1 MLGQTK
7 GTRKLNISSPDDTV
21 KARGGLLFLV
31 LLGLGMVLPSGGQ
44 AQAAARETLPDTVIP
59 VHYDLALVPNAEALT
74 FRGQVTITVIAKTPV
89 RDIVLNAQGLVL
101 DHVTIDGNGRVTTTA
116 DPKLGRETFH
126 RDQPITVGRHLITIA
141 YHGKIGRSTL
151 GFFAMDYVGP
161 NGPRRTLATNF
172 EPAAA
177 RQLLPCWDE
186 PGVKASF
193 TIIVDAPKDR
203 MAISNMPVAQAAPI
217 SATMQRV
224 RFAETPKMSTYL
236 LFLGIGDFERVHKTV
251 DGVDVGVV
259 VKRGDTGRAGY
270 ALDQAGRILHYYNGY
285 FGTPYPL
292 PKLDLVAAPGQISGG
307 SMENWGAIFY
317 SQEHLL
323 FDPKTS
329 TEDDR
334 QLVFLVVAH
343 EMSHQWFGDLVTMAW
358 WDNLWLNEGFARWM
372 QTYAADDLH
381 PEWKT
386 GLRALAIFENGKQAD
401 AIPSTHPI
409 VQPILTADQA
419 GQAFDNITYDK
430 GAAVIT
436 MINAYVGR
444 YAFREGVRRYMHA
457 HAFGNTVD
465 RDLWAAI
472 QEAAGK
478 PILDIERDVTLQEG
492 VPLIRVA
499 SKRAATIL
507 TESRFAADPSTIA
520 SAPRQSWLLPV
531 AVRNLSQ
538 AKPQVKLLRAP
549 TSFEISAPVLVNA
562 GQTTYARVLYSR
574 PAIDALVGRM
584 GSLPS
589 ADQFGLLND
598 NLALGLAGYS
608 PASNVLALAKAVPVD
623 ADPIVWQ
630 RVISVLSDLDGYFAP
645 GPGRTAYRQFALTLL
660 NPIASRLGF
669 AAAATDDG
677 NTQILRASLEEV
689 RGKFGDPAVVAW
701 AKRTLASQGGP
712 AADKRTALRVV
723 AGQADTV
730 TFDGLLA
737 QAKAEKDPLVKQHLF
752 EALAEVQDPILA
764 RRMVEI
770 AFGGDPPA
778 GAGPYLLGSLAQNH
792 PDLTW
797 DGALPHIKDPKLALE
812 NTMRWRLAIF
822 IASRS
827 ALPARIEAV
836 EGFEQNVPVPARRP
850 FSGAIASIRQNQHI
864 RQKVI
869 PELNR
874 WIAAHGG

>member
-1 MLGQTK
+1 M
-7 GTRKLNISSPDDTV
+7 
-21 KARGGLLFLV
+21 
-31 LLGLGMVLPSGGQ
+31 
-44 AQAAARETLPDTVIP
+44 AAVRETLPDAVTP
-59 VHYDLALVPNAEALT
+59 VHYDLALVPDAQALT
-74 FRGQVTITVIAKTPV
+74 FRGQVTITVMAKSPV
-89 RDIVLNAQGLVL
+89 TDISLNAEGLTF
-101 DHVTIDGNGRVTTTA
+101 DHVTLDGGNVTTTA
-116 DPKLGRETFH
+116 DQKLGRETLH
-126 RDQPITVGRHLITIA
+126 AGRPVAVGQHVIAIA

-161 NGPRRTLATNF
+161 DGPRRTLATNF

-186 PGVKASF
+186 PGLKARF
-193 TIIVDAPKDR
+193 TITVDAPKDR
-203 MAISNMPVAQAAPI
+203 MAISNMPVAQTMPV
-217 SATMQRV
+217 SSTMQRI

-236 LFLGIGDFERVHKTV
+236 LFLGIGDFERVHKTI

-259 VKRGDTGRAGY
+259 VKRGDTGKAGY
-270 ALDQAGRILHYYNGY
+270 ALDQAGRLLHYYNGY
-285 FGTPYPL
+285 FGTPFPL
-292 PKLDLVAAPGQISGG
+292 PKLDLVAAPGTISGG

-329 TEDDR
+329 TEEDR

-381 PEWKT
+381 ADWKT
-386 GLRALAIFENGKQAD
+386 GLRALSVFEAGKQAD

-430 GAAVIT
+430 GAAAIT

-444 YAFREGVRRYMHA
+444 DAFRAGVRRYMRA

-465 RDLWAAI
+465 SDLWTAM
-472 QEAAGK
+472 QQAAGK
-478 PILDIERDVTLQEG
+478 PILEIERDATRQEG
-492 VPLIRVA
+492 VPLIRAA
-499 SKRAATIL
+499 SKGSAITL
-507 TESRFAADPSTIA
+507 SEGRFAADPTTIA
-520 SAPRQSWLLPV
+520 TAPPQTWLLPV
-531 AVRNLSQ
+531 AIENLDHPKSQ
-538 AKPQVKLLRAP
+538 VELLRGS
-549 TSFEISAPVLVNA
+549 TGFEISSPVLINA
-562 GQTTYARVLYSR
+562 GQTSYARVLYPK
-574 PAIDALVGRM
+574 PAMDALVERM
-584 GSLPS
+584 AALAP

-598 NLALGLAGYS
+598 SLALGLAGYA

-630 RVISVLSDLDGYFAP
+630 RAISVLRNLDSYYAP
-645 GPGRTAYRQFALTLL
+645 GTERTAYRQFALTLL
-660 NPIASRLGF
+660 KPIASRLGF
-669 AAAATDDG
+669 EARPKEDG
-677 NTQILRASLEEV
+677 NIQILRTSMEEV
-689 RGKFGDPAVVAW
+689 RGVFGDPAVLVW
-701 AKRTLASQGGP
+701 AKKILASHSGS
-712 AADKRTALRVV
+712 AVDRRTALTVV
-723 AGQADTV
+723 AGQADTA
-730 TFDGLLA
+730 TFDALLA
-737 QAKAEKDPLVKQHLF
+737 QAKAERDPLVKQHFF

-797 DGALPHIKDPKLALE
+797 DGALAHIKDPKLALE
-812 NTMRWRLAIF
+812 STMRWRLAIF

-827 ALPARIEAV
+827 ALPARMEAV
-836 EGFEQNVPVPARRP
+836 KVYEQSVPVPARRP

-864 RQKVI
+864 QEKAI
-869 PELNR
+869 PEITR
-874 WIAAHGG
+874 WVAAHGG

>member
-1 MLGQTK
+1 MGWASL
-7 GTRKLNISSPDDTV
+7 SW
-21 KARGGLLFLV
+21 A
-31 LLGLGMVLPSGGQ
+31 Q
-44 AQAAARETLPDTVIP
+44 AQAAVRETLPATVVP
-59 VHYDLALVPNAEALT
+59 THYDLALVPNAQALT
-74 FRGQVTITVIAKTPV
+74 FSGQVSITVMTKSPT
-89 RDIVLNAQGLVL
+89 RDISLNAEGLIF
-101 DHVTIDGNGRVTTTA
+101 DHVTIDGNGKVTTTA
-116 DPKLGRETFH
+116 DQKLGRETLH
-126 RDQPITVGRHLITIA
+126 SAQPISVGRHVIAIA
-141 YHGKIGRSTL
+141 YHGKIGHSTL

-186 PGVKASF
+186 PGLKASF
-193 TIIVDAPKDR
+193 TITVDAPKDR
-203 MAISNMPVAQAAPI
+203 MAISNMPVAQTNSI
-217 SATMQRV
+217 SAIMQRI

-259 VKRGDTGRAGY
+259 VKRGDTGKAGY
-270 ALDQAGRILHYYNGY
+270 ALDQAGRLLHYYNGY
-285 FGTPYPL
+285 FGTPFPL
-292 PKLDLVAAPGQISGG
+292 PKLDLVAAPGKITGG

-386 GLRALAIFENGKQAD
+386 GLRALLIFEAGKRAD
-401 AIPSTHPI
+401 SIPSTHPI

-444 YAFREGVRRYMHA
+444 DAFREGVRRYMRS

-465 RDLWAAI
+465 SDLWTVM

-478 PILDIERDVTLQEG
+478 PILDIERDATRQEG

-499 SKRAATIL
+499 SKGSTL
-507 TESRFAADPSTIA
+507 TLSEGRFAADPTTIA
-520 SAPRQSWLLPV
+520 TAPMQTWLLPV
-531 AVRNLSQ
+531 AVENLDHP
-538 AKPQVKLLRAP
+538 KPQVKLLRGS
-549 TSFEISAPVLVNA
+549 TSFEISPPVLVNA
-562 GQTTYARVLYSR
+562 GQTSYARVLY
-574 PAIDALVGRM
+574 PQAAADALVERM
-584 GSLPS
+584 AALSSG
-589 ADQFGLLND
+589 DQFGLLND
-598 NLALGLAGYS
+598 SLALGLAGYA
-608 PASNVLALAKAVPVD
+608 PASNTLALAKAVPVN

-630 RVISVLSDLDGYFAP
+630 RVISILKDIDAHFPP
-645 GPGRTAYRQFALTLL
+645 GAARTVYRKFALKLL
-660 NPIASRLGF
+660 NPVSSRLGF
-669 AAAATDDG
+669 AAATTDDG
-677 NTQILRASLEEV
+677 NIQILRASLEEV
-689 RGKFGDPAVVAW
+689 RGEFGDPAVVVW
-701 AKRTLASQGGP
+701 AKRILTGRGGS
-712 AADKRTALRVV
+712 AADKRTALNVV
-723 AGQADTV
+723 AGQADTA
-730 TFDGLLA
+730 TFDALLA
-737 QAKAEKDPLVKQHLF
+737 QAKAEKDPLAKQHIF

-770 AFGGDPPA
+770 AFGDDPPA
-778 GAGPYLLGSLAQNH
+778 GSGPYLLPSLAQNH

-797 DGALPHIKDPKLALE
+797 DGALPHFKDPKLALE
-812 NTMRWRLAIF
+812 NTMRWRIAVF

-827 ALPARIEAV
+827 ALPARA
-836 EGFEQNVPVPARRP
+836 EGVKNYEQTVPIPARRP

-864 RQKVI
+864 QEKVI
-869 PELNR
+869 PEITQ
-874 WIAAHGG
+874 WVAAHGG

>member
-1 MLGQTK
+1 MRHVLK
-7 GTRKLNISSPDDTV
+7 HW
-21 KARGGLLFLV
+21 LFLAM
-31 LLGLGMVLPSGGQ
+31 GWASFSSGQ
-44 AQAAARETLPDTVIP
+44 AAVRETLPGAVAP
-59 VHYDLALVPNAEALT
+59 VHYDLALIPNAETLT
-74 FRGQVTITVIAKTPV
+74 FRGQVTITVMAKSSV
-89 RDIVLNAQGLVL
+89 KDIPLNAEGLAFDRVTL
-101 DHVTIDGNGRVTTTA
+101 DGSGSVTTTA
-116 DPKLGRETFH
+116 DQKLGREILHTD
-126 RDQPITVGRHLITIA
+126 RPITVGQHVITIA

-161 NGPRRTLATNF
+161 DGPRRTLATNF

-186 PGVKASF
+186 PGLKASF
-193 TIIVDAPKDR
+193 TIMVDAPKDR
-203 MAISNMPVAQAAPI
+203 MAISNMPVAQNIPV
-217 SATMQRV
+217 SATMQRI

-259 VKRGDTGRAGY
+259 VKRGDAGKAGY
-270 ALDQAGRILHYYNGY
+270 ALDQAGHILHYYNAY
-285 FGTPYPL
+285 FGTPFPL
-292 PKLDLVAAPGQISGG
+292 PKLDLVAAPGKISGG

-386 GLRALAIFENGKQAD
+386 GLRALSVFEAGKQAD

-409 VQPILTADQA
+409 VQSILTADQA

-444 YAFREGVRRYMHA
+444 DAFREGVRRYMHA

-465 RDLWAAI
+465 SDLWTAM

-478 PILDIERDVTLQEG
+478 PILDIERDVTRQEG

-499 SKRAATIL
+499 SESTATIL
-507 TESRFAADPSTIA
+507 SEGRFAADPSTIA
-520 SAPRQSWLLPV
+520 TAPPQTWLLPV
-531 AVRNLSQ
+531 AIENLNDT
-538 AKPQVKLLRAP
+538 APKIKLLRAP
-549 TSFEISAPVLVNA
+549 TNFEISTPVLVNV
-562 GQTTYARVLYSR
+562 GQTTYARVLY
-574 PAIDALVGRM
+574 PKVAIDALIGRM
-584 GSLPS
+584 EALSP

-598 NLALGLAGYS
+598 SLALGLAGYA
-608 PASNVLALAKAVPVD
+608 PASNVLALAKAVPVN

-630 RVISVLSDLDGYFAP
+630 RVISVLRSLDSNYAP
-645 GPGRTAYRQFALTLL
+645 GIGQTAYRQFALTLL
-660 NPIASRLGF
+660 KPVASRLGF
-669 AAAATDDG
+669 EAAPKEDG
-677 NTQILRASLEEV
+677 NIQILRTSLEEV
-689 RGKFGDPAVVAW
+689 RGVFGDPMVVVW
-701 AKRTLASQGGP
+701 AKKILASHGGS
-712 AADKRTALRVV
+712 AADRRTALNVV
-723 AGQADTV
+723 AGHADTA
-730 TFDGLLA
+730 TFDALLA
-737 QAKAEKDPLVKQHLF
+737 QAKAEKDPLAKQHLF
-752 EALAEVQDPILA
+752 EALAEVQDPTLA

-770 AFGGDPPA
+770 AFGDGPPA
-778 GAGPYLLGSLAQNH
+778 GSGPYLIPSLAYNH

-812 NTMRWRLAIF
+812 NNMRWRIVVL

-827 ALPARIEAV
+827 AFPARIEAV
-836 EGFEQNVPVPARRP
+836 KAYEQSVPAPARKP
-850 FSGAIASIRQNQHI
+850 FSGAIASIQQNQHV
-864 RQKVI
+864 QEKVI
-869 PELNR
+869 PEITH
-874 WIAAHGG
+874 WVAAHGG

>member
-1 MLGQTK
+1 MG
-7 GTRKLNISSPDDTV
+7 RISNS
-21 KARGGLLFLV
+21 LLFLAV
-31 LLGLGMVLPSGGQ
+31 GWVSLLP
-44 AQAAARETLPDTVIP
+44 AQGAERETLPGAVVP
-59 VHYDLALVPNAEALT
+59 VHYDLALVPNAQALT
-74 FRGQVTITVIAKTPV
+74 FSGQVTITVVAKSPV
-89 RDIVLNAQGLVL
+89 MDISLNAEGLTF
-101 DHVTIDGNGRVTTTA
+101 DHVTIDGNGGVTTTA
-116 DPKLGRETFH
+116 DQKLGRETLH
-126 RDQPITVGRHLITIA
+126 SAQPVSVGRHVIAIA

-161 NGPRRTLATNF
+161 NGPRRTLVTNF

-186 PGVKASF
+186 PGLKASF
-193 TIIVDAPKDR
+193 TITVDAPKDR
-203 MAISNMPVAQAAPI
+203 MAISNMPVAQTSPI
-217 SATMQRV
+217 SATMQRI

-236 LFLGIGDFERVHKTV
+236 LFLGIGDFERIHKTV

-259 VKRGDTGRAGY
+259 VKRGDTGKAGY
-270 ALDQAGRILHYYNGY
+270 ALDQAGRILHYYNDY
-285 FGTPYPL
+285 FGTPFPL
-292 PKLDLVAAPGQISGG
+292 PKLDLVAAPGKISGG

-323 FDPKTS
+323 FDSKTS

-386 GLRALAIFENGKQAD
+386 GLRALSIFENGKQAD

-409 VQPILTADQA
+409 VQSILTADQA

-444 YAFREGVRRYMHA
+444 DAFRDGVRRYMHA

-465 RDLWAAI
+465 SDLWTVM

-478 PILDIERDVTLQEG
+478 PILDIERDATRQEG

-499 SKRAATIL
+499 SERAVTIL
-507 TESRFAADPSTIA
+507 SEGRFAADPSTIA
-520 SAPRQSWLLPV
+520 TAPPRSWLLPV
-531 AVRNLSQ
+531 TVENLDQ
-538 AKPQVKLLRAP
+538 ARPQFKLLRAP
-549 TSFEISAPVLVNA
+549 TRFEIPAPVLVNV
-562 GQTTYARVLYSR
+562 GQTTYARVLYPKAS
-574 PAIDALVGRM
+574 IDALAGRM
-584 GSLPS
+584 AALSS

-598 NLALGLAGYS
+598 SLALGLAGYA
-608 PASNVLALAKAVPVD
+608 PASNTLALAKAVPAN

-630 RVISVLSDLDGYFAP
+630 RVISILKDIDAHFPQGAA
-645 GPGRTAYRQFALTLL
+645 RTAYRQFALKLL
-660 NPIASRLGF
+660 NPVSSRLGF

-677 NTQILRASLEEV
+677 NIQILRASLEEV
-689 RGKFGDPAVVAW
+689 RGEFGDPAVIVW
-701 AKRTLASQGGP
+701 AKRILAGHGES
-712 AADKRTALRVV
+712 AADKRTALNVV
-723 AGQADTV
+723 AGQADTA
-730 TFDGLLA
+730 TFDALLA
-737 QAKAEKDPLVKQHLF
+737 QGKAEKDPLAKQHIF
-752 EALAEVQDPILA
+752 EALADVQDPTLA

-770 AFGGDPPA
+770 AFGDDPPA
-778 GAGPYLLGSLAQNH
+778 GSGPYLLGALAQNH

-797 DGALPHIKDPKLALE
+797 DGALPHLKDPKLALE
-812 NTMRWRLAIF
+812 NTMRWRIAVY

-827 ALPARIEAV
+827 ALPARAEAV
-836 EGFEQNVPVPARRP
+836 KNYEQTVPVPARRP
-850 FSGAIASIRQNQHI
+850 FSGAIAAVRQNQHI
-864 RQKVI
+864 QEKVI
-869 PELNR
+869 PEITQ
-874 WIAAHGG
+874 WVAAHGG